1 MAGLLAL
8 SRGID
13 AITQFI
19 GYHVRWLILAAVV
32 VSTLNAFIRKIFDIS
47 SNAWLEAQSLFFGI
61 AFMLAAAYV
70 LQKNAHVRI
79 DVVSS
84 RLSKRSRDWIDLFGH
99 LFMLAPLTVIMI
111 WLSVPF
117 FIESLRGGELSNN
130 AGGLPVW
137 PFKFFVLAGF
147 ILLFVQ
153 MISEVIK
160 RIAVLSGHMHED
172 SHDGTHAA
180 ATLAAEMQEDK

>member
-13 AITQFI
+13 ALTHFV

-32 VSTLNAFIRKIFDIS
+32 VSTLNAFVRKLFDLS

-61 AFMLAAAYV
+61 AFMMAAAYV

-79 DVVSS
+79 DVISG
-84 RLSKRSRDWIDLFGH
+84 RLAKRTRDWIDLFGH
-99 LFMLAPLTVIMI
+99 LFMLAPLTLIMI

-117 FIESLRGGELSNN
+117 FAESFRSGELSNN

-137 PFKFFVLAGF
+137 PFKLFVLLGF
-147 ILLFVQ
+147 ALLFIQ
-153 MISEVIK
+153 MVSEVIK
-160 RIAVLSGHMHED
+160 RVAVLSGALIEE

-180 ATLAAEMQEDK
+180 ATLTAEMQEDK

>member
-13 AITQFI
+13 AVTHFI

-32 VSTLNAFIRKIFDIS
+32 VSTVNAFLRKLFDLS

-61 AFMLAAAYV
+61 AFMMAAAYV

-84 RLSKRSRDWIDLFGH
+84 RLSKTTRDWIDLCGH
-99 LFMLAPLTVIMI
+99 LFMLAPLTIIMV

-117 FIESLRGGELSNN
+117 FSESFQSGEMSNN

-137 PFKFFVLAGF
+137 PFKLFVLLGF
-147 ILLFVQ
+147 VLLFIQ

-160 RIAVLSGHMHED
+160 RIAVLSGDLKEESHE
-172 SHDGTHAA
+172 GTHAA
-180 ATLAAEMQEDK
+180 ATLTAEMREDK